1 MNEVKGEIPSMT
13 NLATNASFNGKIDQ
27 VKNEI
32 PNITNLATTTT
43 ALTVVENKI
52 PDDSKYINTA
62 ENFTARLKQS
72 NLVNKGDIADF
83 VKKRDFDDKLK
94 KLNEKVSSNKLK
106 YSLFKNE
113 FKKSK
118 EKNYKHMMQV
128 FLLVKYFKRFVIL

>member
-52 PDDSKYINTA
+52 PNV
-62 ENFTARLKQS
+62 R
-72 NLVNKGDIADF
+72 NLV
-83 VKKRDFDDKLK
+83 K
-94 KLNEKVSSNKLK
+94 KLTITQKFMK
-106 YSLFKNE
+106 
-113 FKKSK
+113 
-118 EKNYKHMMQV
+118 
-128 FLLVKYFKRFVIL
+128 FKRKLLIIIMINILLLQNLVS